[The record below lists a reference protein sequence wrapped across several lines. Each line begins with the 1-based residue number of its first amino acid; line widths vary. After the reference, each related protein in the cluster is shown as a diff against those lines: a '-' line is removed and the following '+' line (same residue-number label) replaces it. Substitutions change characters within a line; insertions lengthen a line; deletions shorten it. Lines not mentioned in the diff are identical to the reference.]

1 MSVPDVDVSVFVLLA
16 VAGFVLCVLSF
27 VVDGL
32 FEALDLDIAGG
43 FLSLTSLTGGLA
55 LFGLAGTLAT
65 TSFGWSTLPA
75 TGFGAAVGLATVAG
89 VGALVRTLR
98 REEPETHASIV
109 GTRGY
114 VTTPA
119 GTPGTY
125 GEVNLVLRGTTVKR
139 SAVSEVA
146 LVRGSAV
153 EVVAEV
159 SATAVR
165 VRPLDPTPTPST

>member
-1 MSVPDVDVSVFVLLA
+1 MDLPDVDVTVFVVLA
-16 VAGFVLCVLSF
+16 VVGFALCLLSF
-27 VVDGL
+27 LVDGL

-55 LFGLAGTLAT
+55 LFGLGGALAQ
-65 TSFGWSTLPA
+65 TSFGWTTVQA
-75 TGFGAAVGLATVAG
+75 TGFGAAAGLVTMAG

-98 REEPETHASIV
+98 REEPETHATIL
-109 GTRGY
+109 GAQGY

-119 GTPGTY
+119 ATPGSY
-125 GEVNLVLRGTTVKR
+125 GEVNLRLHGTTVKR
-139 SAVSEVA
+139 TAVSEVA
-146 LVRGSAV
+146 LVRGSVV

-165 VRPLDPTPTPST
+165 VKPVDQT